1 MAKGI
6 RGSPSYSKLILEN
19 EPKEKAGGE
28 LNGSETIIGE
38 GESRDIKR
46 DDPDNKVHGDT
57 KGVDEV
63 EEEIEESEEEVEE
76 EEEEEEDDPKYF
88 DTIPNIEELDI
99 TNGF

>member
-1 MAKGI
+1 
-6 RGSPSYSKLILEN
+6 N
-19 EPKEKAGGE
+19 EPREKAGGE
-28 LNGSETIIGE
+28 LNGSETIIRE

-46 DDPDNKVHGDT
+46 DDPDNRVHGDT

-76 EEEEEEDDPKYF
+76 EEEDDPKYF
-88 DTIPNIEELDI
+88 DTFPNIEELDI